1 MPGSTI
7 SGTSTPP
14 HCSWRG
20 RPFTSSRCYSIGEDR
35 LWGVT
40 RLRKSGDHTST
51 ALKSIRA
58 TRPDGA
64 PIYVIA
70 DNWPGSQTRRIRSW
84 ASRHKAE
91 LCFTP
96 TAASWAN
103 PIEPHFGPLR
113 RFVLGNSDPANH
125 PVLARE
131 LQAGSSTQ
139 RTSPH
144 PQRTPA
150 TLRPTTIPS
159 SLTTALGESSWSTH

>member
-131 LQAGSSTQ
+131 PQAYL
-139 RTSPH
+139 RWRDHHRRDPH
-144 PQRTPA
+144 CWKLNAVNEPA
-150 TLRPTTIPS
+150 SAANAGNAAADHDP
-159 SLTTALGESSWSTH
+159 E